1 MNDNNQNPLSELM
14 NNLNN
19 NDSNSMTSQIP
30 IKKEGVPE
38 TINSAPNNNLP
49 NNNVANNPVNNQTNQ
64 TPNFADILNNKIN
77 SNDNQFESIS
87 HETINN
93 NAQPSN
99 KPQTVYSIGN
109 DPSKIIATNRAS
121 FIDKKGQDKYIR
133 NDELLY
139 PFVGKNYEKFV
150 TKNFNFAAFFFSIA
164 YLLYR
169 KMYGF
174 TFIIMVVSLLIS
186 YFVKNPIYLAGASFA
201 LSLVLGIIANKRYI
215 SFCNNKIIN
224 IKQKYPHY
232 DKDQLIAICKKKG
245 GTSVLSVFFGFI
257 FNVIVIV
264 AITLA
269 IFLLFFKKSINDIF
283 SGILKSYGF
292 NFDFY
297 GAIGGKVSINED
309 KRLIG
314 EWKLV
319 EYERGSNDDG
329 TLTDSIFTVNEDG
342 SCKIADIYK
351 LNDGHNLYETQ
362 MGNCYVN
369 GSKNKLMINDGKYL
383 GWADYE
389 VSGNALKVKTR
400 VYEKVVKEVNDE
412 KEITN

>member
-1 MNDNNQNPLSELM
+1 MNDNNQNPLNELM

-19 NDSNSMTSQIP
+19 NPNSMTSQIP

-99 KPQTVYSIGN
+99 NPQTVYSIGN

-121 FIDKKGQDKYIR
+121 FIDKNGQDKYIR

-139 PFVGKNYEKFV
+139 YYVGKNYEKFV
-150 TKNFNFAAFFFSIA
+150 TKSFNFSAFFFSIA

-174 TFIIMVVSLLIS
+174 TFIIMVASIVMS
-186 YFVKNPIYLAGASFA
+186 YFIKNPVYLAGASFA
-201 LSLVLGIIANKRYI
+201 INLVLGIIANKRYI

-224 IKQKYPHY
+224 IKSKYPY
-232 DKDQLIAICKKKG
+232 FDKEQLIAICKKKG
-245 GTSVLSVFFGFI
+245 GTSILSIILGFI
-257 FNVIVIV
+257 FNIVIIV
-264 AITLA
+264 AIT
-269 IFLLFFKKSINDIF
+269 FVLFFVILKKSINDIF
-283 SGILKSYGF
+283 DDILGSYGI
-292 NFDFY
+292 NYDFY
-297 GAIGGKVSINED
+297 GAISGKMPISED

-319 EYERGSNDDG
+319 SYERSKNDDG
-329 TLTDSIFTVNEDG
+329 VLKDSTFTIKENDDCNISDVWELDKG
-342 SCKIADIYK
+342 SR
-351 LNDGHNLYETQ
+351 LYDNIS
-362 MGNCYVN
+362 GNCYIN
-369 GSKNKLMINDGKYL
+369 NSKNKFIMDEGIQFE
-383 GWADYE
+383 WTDYE
-389 VSGNALKVKTR
+389 VSGNALKFKTR
-400 VYEKVVKEVNDE
+400 IYEKIVKEVNDE
-412 KEITN
+412 KESTN